1 MLFSN
6 QSNQTMLKNVP
17 NPEKKR
23 EPQVDNAQFNDQRA
37 PSILLHLDKGA
48 AIALVRNLILCL
60 CDSLLISLG
69 WLTAKW
75 IVISTNFFKSVGSF
89 DLIGSSP
96 EQPGFLFPILAITIG
111 IIAAAGLYSRRD
123 SRRRF
128 LRLISCLTL
137 AQVILIVLAFLY
149 RPGIFLSRSLFILAW
164 IFTVVFV
171 LFGRFLLELA
181 VITVRSKGILTRKI
195 FLIGTPRDTLAAKIS
210 LKLISNREFQ
220 VVGQID
226 LSTIEGQKNW
236 PKILED
242 IQQQDVGEVFVCS
255 WQSIPNPMSF
265 YWNLKTAG
273 INLRVLPVGLEL
285 PYQSPQIEMIG
296 RMPTIQ
302 FSTPAIMG
310 TDFWLKRGFD
320 LTVAVLLLIFI
331 SPILLLIAVLI
342 KLDSPGQIFY
352 KQTRLGLRGRHFKVW
367 KFRTMVINADQLMK
381 ELEANNELKGG
392 VLFKMKDDPRITK
405 VGKFLRKY
413 SLDELPQL
421 INVLRGQMSLVG
433 PRPLPLRDVEG
444 FAPHHFARQNVLPGI
459 TGLWQVSGR
468 SDIIDFENAF
478 RLDVMYINN
487 WSLLLDFQILWK
499 TVHVVFNRKGAY

>member
-1 MLFSN
+1 MLN
-6 QSNQTMLKNVP
+6 NVP
-17 NPEKKR
+17 NPEKKHNP
-23 EPQVDNAQFNDQRA
+23 EIDKAEFNDQRA
-37 PSILLHLDKGA
+37 PSILLHLDKGSA
-48 AIALVRNLILCL
+48 VALIRNLILL
-60 CDSLLISLG
+60 FFDATFISLG
-69 WLTAKW
+69 WLLAKW
-75 IVISTNFFKSVGSF
+75 LVISTKYFQSVESF
-89 DLIGSSP
+89 DLIGTSRN
-96 EQPGFLFPILAITIG
+96 QPGFLLPILAITIG

-137 AQVILIVLAFLY
+137 AQFILIVLAFLY
-149 RPGIFLSRSLFILAW
+149 RPGIFLSRSLFLFAW
-164 IFTVVFV
+164 FFTVVFV

-181 VITVRSKGILTRKI
+181 VITVRSQGILTRKI
-195 FLIGTPRDTLAAKIS
+195 FLIGTPRDTLATKIE

-226 LSTIEGQKNW
+226 LSTIEGQENW
-236 PKILED
+236 PQVLEN
-242 IQQQDVGEVFVCS
+242 IQHQDVAEVFVCS

-265 YWNLKTAG
+265 YWSLKTTG

-285 PYQSPQIEMIG
+285 PYQAPQIEMIG

-302 FSTPAIMG
+302 FNTPAIMG

-331 SPILLLIAVLI
+331 SPILLLIAALI
-342 KLDSPGQIFY
+342 KMDSPGPIFY

-381 ELEANNELKGG
+381 ELEAKNEIKGG

-421 INVLRGQMSLVG
+421 INVLRCQMSLVG

-499 TVHVVFNRKGAY
+499 TVQVVLNRKGAY